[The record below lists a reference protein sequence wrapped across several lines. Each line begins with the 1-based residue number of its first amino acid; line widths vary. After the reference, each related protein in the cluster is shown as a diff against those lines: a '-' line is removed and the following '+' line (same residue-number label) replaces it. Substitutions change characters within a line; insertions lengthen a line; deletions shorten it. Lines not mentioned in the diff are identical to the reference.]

1 MRNHPEV
8 KKWMYN
14 QETISKKDHSIFI
27 NRLEGEIVRRY
38 FLVKHNSVIIGSIN
52 FSQIKL
58 HNSVEL
64 GIYKNLFLNKKNSG
78 DLLISAA
85 SKYAFVELKV
95 KKIKLEVFSNN
106 KHAINFY
113 KKHGFSLI
121 NVKNLKYQN
130 ILYMQKTLNDTP

>member
-1 MRNHPEV
+1 M
-8 KKWMYN
+8 
-14 QETISKKDHSIFI
+14 
-27 NRLEGEIVRRY
+27 
-38 FLVKHNSVIIGSIN
+38 
-52 FSQIKL
+52 